1 MSGATFGRKGAAP
14 SVDLAAR
21 RAAFLAEERA
31 RAQAAPAPAPTGGT
45 RAAGIDDGF
54 SRPPLTERPFVSRK
68 TMGTAYL
75 LWFFLGGL
83 SAHRFYLGFRVSAII
98 QMLLTPLGYAMLLSK
113 SPAGL
118 LLVPAAGLWILVD
131 VFLIPGMVTKAN
143 ERARELSYASTF
155 A

>member
-14 SVDLAAR
+14 NPDLAAR
-21 RAAFLAEERA
+21 RAAFLAAERA
-31 RAQAAPAPAPTGGT
+31 RPKQAAPAGGG
-45 RAAGIDDGF
+45 RDPGIEDGL
-54 SRPPLTERPFVSRK
+54 SRPPLIERAYVPRK

-83 SAHRFYLGFRVSAII
+83 SAHRFYLGFRISAII
-98 QMLLTPLGYAMLLSK
+98 QMLLTPFGYAMLLSK
-113 SPAGL
+113 SSIGL
-118 LLVPAAGLWILVD
+118 LAVPAAGLWILAD
-131 VFLIPGMVTKAN
+131 VFLIPGMVAKAN

>member
-14 SVDLAAR
+14 SADLAAR

-31 RAQAAPAPAPTGGT
+31 RAQAAPAPASVT
-45 RAAGIDDGF
+45 RAPGSEGGLT
-54 SRPPLTERPFVSRK
+54 RPPLIERPYVARK

-83 SAHRFYLGFRVSAII
+83 SAHRFYLGFRASAII
-98 QMLLTPLGYAMLLSK
+98 QMLLTPFGYAMLMSK
-113 SPAGL
+113 SPVGL

-131 VFLIPGMVTKAN
+131 VFLIPGMVATAN